1 MRFKRVLCIS
11 DKMSMRIKDARK
23 LLLKVAKQVEKIQE
37 RISTDQLLA
46 LCAEEKEGELGTPP
60 VLLHRF

>member
-1 MRFKRVLCIS
+1 
-11 DKMSMRIKDARK
+11 MSMRIKDARK

-46 LCAEEKEGELGTPP
+46 LCAEEKEGELGTTP

>member
-46 LCAEEKEGELGTPP
+46 LCAEEKEGELGTTP